1 MAVQTLPLTA
11 FLVYPRKDNKQKCTT
26 IICYMENIGRR
37 GANKKELGIYKRRSM
52 GEDKKE
58 ILKLLTEFLEK
69 YPEQRFTQALA
80 VLDINQHVNLNEACV
95 PFLMI
100 SDNWEDKDS
109 WVLGRMKNKLKE
121 FGHEK

>member
-1 MAVQTLPLTA
+1 
-11 FLVYPRKDNKQKCTT
+11 
-26 IICYMENIGRR
+26 
-37 GANKKELGIYKRRSM
+37 M

-58 ILKLLTEFLEK
+58 ILRLLTEFLEK

-80 VLDINQHVNLNEACV
+80 VLGINQHVDLNEDGGNGI

-109 WVLGRMKNKLKE
+109 WVLGRMKNKFKE
-121 FGHEK
+121 FVK